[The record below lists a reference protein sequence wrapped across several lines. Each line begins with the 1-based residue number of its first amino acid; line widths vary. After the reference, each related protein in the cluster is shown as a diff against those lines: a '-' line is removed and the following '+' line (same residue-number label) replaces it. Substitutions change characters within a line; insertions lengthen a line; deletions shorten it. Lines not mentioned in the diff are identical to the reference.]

1 MKDGFL
7 RVAVATPEIRVADPS
22 HNAGQIIR
30 LAGEMPPDTALAVFP
45 ELCVTGYTCG
55 DLFLQP
61 LLLREAE
68 QAVVRILDASL
79 SVDALLV
86 VGVPV
91 PCGASLYNCA
101 AVCQHGKL
109 LGLVP
114 KSHIPSYS
122 EYYEGRHFTPADDTC
137 RDIFYA
143 GQDTILSRSL
153 LFVCRNIPDFRV
165 GVEVCEDL
173 WVADQPSSRLASA
186 GATVIANL
194 SASDE
199 SVGKDEFRRQIAMT
213 QSARL
218 CCAYVYADA
227 GEGESDGRSRI
238 FRAEYDRGK
247 RRNPCGERAVHHRA
261 TLYRGR
267 SGPSGVRAA
276 AP

>member
-1 MKDGFL
+1 M
-7 RVAVATPEIRVADPS
+7 ADPS

-199 SVGKDEFRRQIAMT
+199 SVGKGRIPPSDRDDPVGPPVLRVCVCRRGRGGI
-213 QSARL
+213 
-218 CCAYVYADA
+218 
-227 GEGESDGRSRI
+227 DGRSRI

>member
-79 SVDALLV
+79 SADALLV

-101 AVCQHGKL
+101 AV
-109 LGLVP
+109 
-114 KSHIPSYS
+114 
-122 EYYEGRHFTPADDTC
+122 
-137 RDIFYA
+137 
-143 GQDTILSRSL
+143 
-153 LFVCRNIPDFRV
+153 
-165 GVEVCEDL
+165 
-173 WVADQPSSRLASA
+173 
-186 GATVIANL
+186 
-194 SASDE
+194 
-199 SVGKDEFRRQIAMT
+199 
-213 QSARL
+213 
-218 CCAYVYADA
+218 
-227 GEGESDGRSRI
+227 
-238 FRAEYDRGK
+238 
-247 RRNPCGERAVHHRA
+247 
-261 TLYRGR
+261 
-267 SGPSGVRAA
+267 
-276 AP
+276 